1 MGYTVT
7 FDASHKVKA
16 GGSHV
21 KGYLR
26 HCARDADE
34 KQGIFTKHSNQNIV
48 PSRTKFNTTLVTDG
62 KGGYKL
68 AQGSDE
74 LEAAL
79 DARLGTVK
87 KKMRKDAT
95 VMRPLILQL
104 DPKFFEEVAPDWRE
118 NGEIGQEANEYTAAM
133 FRWAQKEFGAQ
144 NIIGG
149 SIHLDEYSPQ
159 LHVFFTPVTDDGR
172 LSQKDFFKGPKHLQ
186 VQRARLLDELEA
198 IGYEPERKVSAR
210 SKEHLS
216 SQEYAAKADK
226 ARDELEEAKYI
237 KEDAKASLAH
247 AHRESTAV
255 GKVHQEARQ
264 ARLKA
269 EAAQEVAQEAQRLAE
284 ASRREY
290 EALKASGY
298 EDGKAEG
305 RAEGLRDAASE
316 LKTLRDAKAQ
326 EGFALGK
333 AIFEGKEPE
342 LAELMDKMR
351 DTDVV
356 NSMFQLREYLKDKQ
370 KLRMSLKPHLQPV
383 WDAMNI
389 AYQAEPLRTVPGSQ
403 KPVQPQKR
411 VRDAGRE
418 L

>member
-34 KQGIFTKHSNQNIV
+34 KQGIFTKHSNPNIV

-62 KGGYKL
+62 KGGYKF

-87 KKMRKDAT
+87 KKLRKDAT

-118 NGEIGQEANEYTAAM
+118 TGEIGEEANEYTAAM
-133 FRWAQKEFGAQ
+133 FRWAQKEFGPQ

-186 VQRARLLDELEA
+186 MQRARLLDELEA
-198 IGYEPERKVSAR
+198 AGYEPERKTSAR

-226 ARDELEEAKYI
+226 ARSKEKEAQQ
-237 KEDAKASLAH
+237 L
-247 AHRESTAV
+247 
-255 GKVHQEARQ
+255 QEARL
-264 ARLKA
+264 RA
-269 EAAQEVAQEAQRLAE
+269 EAAEAAAREARRIAE

-298 EDGKAEG
+298 EHGKV
-305 RAEGLRDAASE
+305 EGLHNAASE
-316 LKTLRDAKAQ
+316 LKTLRDAKAR

-333 AIFEGKEPE
+333 ATFEGKEPE

-356 NSMFQLREYLKDKQ
+356 NSMIQLREFLKDKQ
-370 KLRMSLKPHLQPV
+370 KLRMGLKPYLQPV
-383 WDAMNI
+383 WDAMNV
-389 AYQAEPLRTVPGSQ
+389 AYQAEPLRVVPGSQ

-411 VRDAGRE
+411 VRDTGRE